1 MGLRFEF
8 DPENKI
14 LLSRFEGQLTNEG
27 MIELYESIRRYA
39 VATGARAGIWDFSA
53 VTEIAATSD
62 LIRSL
67 ARQEPAMPDA
77 ANRPRFIVAPPG
89 HLFGISR
96 MFQLVGEPKRPQL
109 RVVHTIEEALAAL
122 EVLSPHFQPFS
133 L

>member
-14 LLSRFEGQLTNEG
+14 LLGRFEGRLTNEG
-27 MIELYESIRRYA
+27 MIELYESIRKYA
-39 VATGARAGIWDFSA
+39 LATGAQAGIWDFSF
-53 VTEIAATSD
+53 VTEFAATSD

-77 ANRPRFIVAPPG
+77 ANRPRFIVAPAE

-96 MFQLVGEPKRPQL
+96 MFQIVGEPKRPQL
-109 RVVHTIEEALAAL
+109 TVVRTIEEAFAAL
-122 EVLSPHFQPFS
+122 GVESPHFEP
-133 L
+133 LG